1 MFILKGVLVLLL
13 CTVIYAF
20 EDMLL
25 QQDIPL
31 VISFGHKDCGVLCTE
46 WETWIDNAQEA
57 FPRVNRINMDVD
69 YMHEFPELQLGDEM
83 SSAFDVPN
91 AVYILGEDI
100 VYFNREYSARGV
112 RRWLEDCVYG
122 MDSPVF
128 VGDMDGV
135 ELFRRRFNGSVEI
148 VSDTPL
154 YWASMKKL
162 TSIGFAFR
170 GFNIAPTYFV
180 QSIFGQQHVFDDA
193 RHIFHGLIDTILP
206 FSKFDQYDV
215 QEVIA
220 HYARSEIHVVQ
231 DGPLPAWWIPFARLY
246 PSTLFVH
253 YQPHEIDLPSP
264 SVTVYNR
271 SITYQRNATDI
282 ETVRWYHDVLHAR
295 ATPHYRPSGVPKEIH
310 PTVQEITGDTLQ
322 TYLSDVYLS
331 LYTPAHDPCA
341 PIIGD
346 MSEKYM
352 NETTVYG
359 RFHTG
364 LNDHEALDEK
374 ARAGFIIHFKDGVRK
389 KVIRCIK

>member
-1 MFILKGVLVLLL
+1 MFVATLLFTTLVRAYAASLEESILETG
-13 CTVIYAF
+13 T
-20 EDMLL
+20 
-25 QQDIPL
+25 PL
-31 VISFGHKDCGVLCTE
+31 VISFDHPECGIKCEE
-46 WETWIDNAQEA
+46 WKLWMEA
-57 FPRVNRINMDVD
+57 ALEHHPTVRHVVSDVD
-69 YMHEFPELQLGDEM
+69 MMHSFEGLGNITDTQ
-83 SSAFDVPN
+83 SIFDLPN
-91 AVYILGEDI
+91 AVFLFHEDVI
-100 VYFNREYSARGV
+100 HFNREYSARGV

-220 HYARSEIHVVQ
+220 HYARNEIHVVQ

-271 SITYQRNATDI
+271 TIIYQRNATDI

-331 LYTPAHDPCA
+331 LYTPAYDPCA

-346 MSEKYM
+346 MSEKYV
-352 NETTVYG
+352 NETSVYG

-374 ARAGFIIHFKDGVRK
+374 ARAGFIIYFKDGVRK

>member
-1 MFILKGVLVLLL
+1 MFRIFCLVLL
-13 CTVIYAF
+13 VNMARAF
-20 EDMLL
+20 TDEFQAAILDSST
-25 QQDIPL
+25 PL
-31 VISFGHKDCGVLCTE
+31 IISFDHFDCGHKCKE
-46 WETWIDNAQEA
+46 WNQWVDNNI
-57 FPRVNRINMDVD
+57 PSHVRHIVTDVD
-69 YMHEFPELQLGDEM
+69 MMHEFDELSTITDTQSIFELPNGIFLFGDM
-83 SSAFDVPN
+83 MVP
-91 AVYILGEDI
+91 
-100 VYFNREYSARGV
+100 FNREYTSLGV
-112 RRWLEDCVYG
+112 RRWIDDALFGMKMPVYTG
-122 MDSPVF
+122 LNI
-128 VGDMDGV
+128 
-135 ELFRRRFNGSVEI
+135 EAYRKRFNGSVEI
-148 VSDTPL
+148 VSDKPL

-170 GFNIAPTYFV
+170 GFNVAPMYFV
-180 QSIFGQQHVFDDA
+180 QSIFGKQHVFDDA

-220 HYARSEIHVVQ
+220 HYARNEIHVVQ

-253 YQPHEIDLPSP
+253 YQPHETDLPSP
-264 SVTVYNR
+264 SVTIYNR
-271 SITYQRNATDI
+271 TIIYQRNATDI
-282 ETVRWYHDVLHAR
+282 EIVRWYHDVLHAR

-352 NETTVYG
+352 NDTSVYG
-359 RFHTG
+359 RFHMG
-364 LNDHEALDEK
+364 LNDHEALDEQ
-374 ARAGFIIHFKDGVRK
+374 ARAGFIIYFKDGVRK
-389 KVIRCIK
+389 NVIRCIN